1 MLTESERNEIETHLV
16 QYPYRQ
22 GGVIDALKVVQR
34 HRTWVSDEAI
44 ADLAAFLDMDPS
56 ELDSVATYYNLI
68 FRKPVG
74 RHVILM
80 CNSVSCWVMGCNRLQ
95 QSLTQTLDIEMGET
109 TNDNRFTLLPVPC
122 LGACEQAPA
131 VLIDDDLHGDVSSEG
146 IEDILRRYE

>member
-1 MLTESERNEIETHLV
+1 MLTESERNEIESHLV

-34 HRTWVSDEAI
+34 HRAWVSDQAI

-80 CNSVSCWVMGCNRLQ
+80 CNSISCWVMGCNRLQ
-95 QSLTQTLDIEMGET
+95 RTLNQTLDIEMGET

-131 VLIDDDLHGDVSSEG
+131 VLIDDDLHGDVSPESV
-146 IEDILRRYE
+146 EDILRHYE